1 MSDVRACP
9 GCLADGASK
18 PFGTVAGFDVRLCDR
33 CKTIFTARLPGTD
46 ESADYAA
53 FYEDASDVPVPAFVL
68 DRLEEIVA
76 SFSRYRR
83 LNTWLDVGCGVGTL
97 LRAVQNGGWSATG
110 TEVAPAVV
118 KSVQA
123 AGLDARLGFLG
134 DLDLPENGFDVVS
147 MVEVIEH
154 VPAPDSLIA
163 EAQRLI
169 RPGGALYITTPNG
182 RSLSAR
188 MLGSKWS
195 VVTPPDH
202 LQLFSVRGLRAVM
215 TRAGLEVNSV
225 STDGLNPY
233 ELVAGLRS
241 GRNRAPG
248 ASNTETSYRL
258 NASLSTR
265 RTGTLVKRAAN
276 AVLSAGRIGN
286 TLKFVAERP
295 ILS

>member
-1 MSDVRACP
+1 MTDVRACP
-9 GCLADGASK
+9 GCLADGASRAL
-18 PFGTVAGFDVRLCDR
+18 GTVAGFDLRVCDH
-33 CKTIFTARLPGTD
+33 CKTIFTARLPRAE
-46 ESADYAA
+46 ESSDYAA
-53 FYEDASDVPVPAFVL
+53 FYEDVSDVPVPAFVL
-68 DRLEEIVA
+68 DRLEEIVT
-76 SFSRYRR
+76 SFGHYRR

-97 LRAVQNGGWSATG
+97 LRAVQKRGWSAAG

-118 KSVQA
+118 KAMQA
-123 AGLDARLGFLG
+123 AGLDARLGFLS
-134 DLDLPENGFDVVS
+134 DLDLPEAGFDVVS

-154 VPAPDSLIA
+154 VPAPDGLVA

-169 RPGGALYITTPNG
+169 RPGGALYVTTPNG

-188 MLGSKWS
+188 VLGPRWS

-202 LQLFSVRGLRAVM
+202 LQLFSVRGLRALL
-215 TRAGLEVNSV
+215 TRAGLEVRSL

-233 ELVAGLRS
+233 ELAAGLRS
-241 GRNRAPG
+241 GRERAPG

-258 NASLSTR
+258 NESLSTR
-265 RTGTLVKRAAN
+265 RTGTVVKRASN